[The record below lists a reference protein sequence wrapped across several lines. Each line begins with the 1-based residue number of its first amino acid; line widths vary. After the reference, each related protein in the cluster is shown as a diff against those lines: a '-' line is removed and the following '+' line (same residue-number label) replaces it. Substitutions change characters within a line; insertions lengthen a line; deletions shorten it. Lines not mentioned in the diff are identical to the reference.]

1 MFATASLNTRL
12 QDMKPTPL
20 NDTCLT
26 GETVIHSLRVSPT
39 DVKPAGEVFK
49 LEIPAID
56 RQTDP
61 MFGTHI
67 REAIEIVKD
76 WAASR

>member
-20 NDTCLT
+20 NDTCLA

-49 LEIPAID
+49 PEIPGID

-67 REAIEIVKD
+67 ARRLK
-76 WAASR
+76 S